1 MKETDSSKLLFYVT
15 FKIFYIVEYEYDSI
29 QGYSIV

>member
-1 MKETDSSKLLFYVT
+1 MKETDTSKLLFYVT
-15 FKIFYIVEYEYDSI
+15 FQIFYISEYEYDSI